1 MVDAATVVHQ
11 RRDFVGLVGGPRLDT
26 AAAKEASAAI
36 TPMESSPIMTFH
48 PTRPLAEG
56 GHSTHADHPP
66 PTSSHHVSTA
76 QNADPRR
83 PSIVAMILGRA
94 VGSMMVT
101 PSPDGH
107 APLAS
112 GPEDSVLRR
121 ATASIQ
127 SAANI
132 LRRQGSEHSHNG
144 SNRHGLWHQ
153 ESGPFSSKSRGS
165 DGSMLLRQ
173 SSRSVRERKGQVEP
187 MVEEPSG
194 ETGRIMHQSESRS
207 RDGST
212 HRFGSSKTPE
222 GSMRKNPAAPPPH
235 GNEDPHTQHRP
246 SMLQLANV
254 SFKNLT
260 GMMNHR
266 PSMSHGTSD
275 ASFKGG
281 AASFSR
287 HFVHTNSE
295 LAPKQSASSISPRG
309 STIVRARS
317 SIMTQINTIAA
328 TPRVV
333 PFAPEVMAPTAPA
346 VASTRRDSSASAAR
360 PRSLSRFQVLSTK
373 LLTQISA
380 AHAIDH
386 RRISTAS
393 SIARHHQVLERYHI
407 RTQTDHAAPA
417 EPTTLK
423 FLVSPDSKLYKGWQL
438 TMVAI
443 IYYQVVAIPYS
454 LVFSSPD
461 ADPTHD
467 TFGLT
472 TCALF
477 ALDIALN
484 FVTPITTE
492 AGGAIVTNHK
502 QIALSYLRGWF
513 VIDMLSAIP
522 IEAIVYFLSSDRSG
536 TFKFIGVL
544 KTSRLPRLVRVLSLA
559 RILQFL
565 RIPYEWKHWLL
576 YSRYAHLI
584 RLCTTIT
591 AFAYIIH
598 IMACLWYGAVA
609 SPQWLDWI
617 ETNYKL
623 KTGSN
628 AYVLS
633 YFCML
638 TTTMGQSN
646 NLYTNT
652 EYAFSCCCMI
662 QGCLLMAVVFG
673 DVGDLISNYYED
685 QNNYHQKMESLL
697 ASMALMRIPSDLQTR
712 ICDYYE
718 TMYARYGTLNG
729 DTVLFT
735 KELSKNLST
744 EVELYLRM
752 GMITR
757 CPMFRLCS
765 PEFVQELVMQL
776 GFQVFMADDFVV
788 ARGEIGYEMYFIQS
802 GSCDLIQHQIMFDDH
817 TRKKNKPI
825 HQATGTLV
833 RTLLEGD
840 FFGEIALLM
849 NCKQTVTLKATMF
862 TEICVL
868 TRDLFHDI
876 TAKYVDDHK
885 VIESFIREKYDPHVL
900 NAALEMQI
908 DPLKAKR
915 KAIISCL
922 NDLAE
927 RLEFVEARL
936 IRLETCGSNVDATH
950 YDHHHD
956 IHEHSAM
963 LDMR

>member
-1 MVDAATVVHQ
+1 
-11 RRDFVGLVGGPRLDT
+11 
-26 AAAKEASAAI
+26 
-36 TPMESSPIMTFH
+36 
-48 PTRPLAEG
+48 
-56 GHSTHADHPP
+56 
-66 PTSSHHVSTA
+66 
-76 QNADPRR
+76 
-83 PSIVAMILGRA
+83 
-94 VGSMMVT
+94 
-101 PSPDGH
+101 
-107 APLAS
+107 
-112 GPEDSVLRR
+112 
-121 ATASIQ
+121 
-127 SAANI
+127 
-132 LRRQGSEHSHNG
+132 
-144 SNRHGLWHQ
+144 
-153 ESGPFSSKSRGS
+153 
-165 DGSMLLRQ
+165 
-173 SSRSVRERKGQVEP
+173 

-346 VASTRRDSSASAAR
+346 VASTR
-360 PRSLSRFQVLSTK
+360 
-373 LLTQISA
+373 
-380 AHAIDH
+380 
-386 RRISTAS
+386 
-393 SIARHHQVLERYHI
+393 
-407 RTQTDHAAPA
+407 
-417 EPTTLK
+417 
-423 FLVSPDSKLYKGWQL
+423 

-502 QIALSYLRGWF
+502 QIALSYLRGWYVSTSCFMLFSPHTSSLVNPARF

-802 GSCDLIQHQIMFDDH
+802 GSCDLIQYQIMFDDH